1 MIEIQDYDKS
11 DISENASCGDGDKDN
26 QLLYTQKQMKDRNNP
41 FGAEPSMVSDT
52 QYQDDLS
59 VVAETARNPRNDNK
73 SPKRS

>member
-11 DISENASCGDGDKDN
+11 ANDENSSCDGGEQDN

-41 FGAEPSMVSDT
+41 FGGEPSMVSDT

-59 VVAETARNPRNDNK
+59 VLHEPGRNSRIDK
-73 SPKRS
+73 

>member
-11 DISENASCGDGDKDN
+11 DVSENSSCGGGDKDN

-59 VVAETARNPRNDNK
+59 VLHEPARNSRIDK
-73 SPKRS
+73 